1 MTVSVRRWSR
11 SVVSDLP
18 ELTNSNPD
26 AVLGETNLA
35 VVTDDPEAAR
45 DVTRRLEGTDVG
57 VTSITYGRP
66 RSESSPEAAR
76 VEGVAD
82 HTARRAGR
90 GAALGAIVGAVVL
103 GLGAGLV
110 ASSGVAVMAAAIG
123 GALFGSIAGGV
134 WNFVIGTGQSDAY
147 LETFVGKSEG
157 VVSVVVVQ
165 GSAEQVAAVIRKLDG
180 RPGVRL
186 LRTDADGE
194 VLGEV

>member
-1 MTVSVRRWSR
+1 MTVSVSSWSR
-11 SVVSDLP
+11 TLVTDLTELSNSD
-18 ELTNSNPD
+18 PD

-35 VVTDDPEAAR
+35 VVTDDAEVAR
-45 DVTRRLEGTDVG
+45 DVARRLEGTDAR

-90 GAALGAIVGAVVL
+90 GAALGAIVGAVVI

-110 ASSGVAVMAAAIG
+110 ASSGVAVIAAAIG

-134 WNFVIGTGQSDAY
+134 WSFVIGTGQSDAY
-147 LETFVGKSEG
+147 RETFVGKAER
-157 VVSVVVVQ
+157 VVSIVVVQ
-165 GSAEQVAAVIRKLDG
+165 GSMDQLTAAIRKLDG
-180 RPGVRL
+180 RTGVRL

-194 VLGEV
+194 VLGDV